1 MTADMTPEIL
11 SQLEKAYVI
20 WFTTVRADGMP
31 QPTPVWF
38 VWQDGSFLIYTTP
51 KAQKFRNIQGN
62 AKVALNLDDT
72 HDGDHFTVFMG
83 EAKIDPSTPAPSK
96 VPAYIDKY
104 RQGII
109 DIGMTPESFDESFSV
124 PIRVTP
130 TQVRGE

>member
-1 MTADMTPEIL
+1 MTAEITPDIQ

-38 VWQDGSFLIYTTP
+38 VWDNDSFLVYTTP
-51 KAQKFRNIQGN
+51 QAQKYRNIQAN
-62 AKVALNLDDT
+62 PKVALNLDDT
-72 HDGDHFTVFMG
+72 DGGEHFTVFMG
-83 EAKIDPSTPAPSK
+83 EAKIDSNTPSPSK

-109 DIGMTPESFDESFSV
+109 DIGMTPDSFDESYSIS
-124 PIRVTP
+124 IRITP
-130 TQVRGE
+130 THVRNE